1 MPAPSPR
8 HLPVF
13 DAPDARL
20 RPVTRDYPDGHCTPE
35 HWHEGAQLIYATTG
49 VMELSCGQ
57 GCWLISP
64 QQALWMPARLP
75 HRLRAR
81 GPVALRTVYLRPDQA
96 PAELPDAPYSLMVS
110 PLLRELLP
118 RALPVDGRTPPDSRA
133 AHLMH
138 LLLDEV
144 RQAHAVPLRLPMPR
158 DPRLQ
163 KLCLGLLEQPGDP
176 RSLADWGT
184 QVGAS
189 TRTLARLFRAELGT
203 SFLLWRQRARIQA
216 ALPRLERGEAITRIA
231 ADLGYESSGAFTSAF
246 RRLMGKPPKAWRNEA
261 G

>member
-1 MPAPSPR
+1 M
-8 HLPVF
+8 F

-110 PLLRELLP
+110 PCCASCCPAPCRWTAGRRPTAAP
-118 RALPVDGRTPPDSRA
+118 RT
-133 AHLMH
+133 
-138 LLLDEV
+138 
-144 RQAHAVPLRLPMPR
+144 
-158 DPRLQ
+158 
-163 KLCLGLLEQPGDP
+163 
-176 RSLADWGT
+176 
-184 QVGAS
+184 
-189 TRTLARLFRAELGT
+189 
-203 SFLLWRQRARIQA
+203 
-216 ALPRLERGEAITRIA
+216 
-231 ADLGYESSGAFTSAF
+231 
-246 RRLMGKPPKAWRNEA
+246 
-261 G
+261 